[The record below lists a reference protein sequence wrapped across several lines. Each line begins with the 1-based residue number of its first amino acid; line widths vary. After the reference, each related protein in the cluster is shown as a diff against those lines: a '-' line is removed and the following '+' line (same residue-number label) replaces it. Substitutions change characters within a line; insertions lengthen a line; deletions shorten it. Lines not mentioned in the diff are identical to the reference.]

1 MLLLVKIRLLFEIRK
16 IILYNKVVKEYKI
29 MSKTIRLSLDDM
41 ADEFEMEEIRN
52 NIDLKERSRDAA
64 NREGR
69 FVD

>member
-1 MLLLVKIRLLFEIRK
+1 
-16 IILYNKVVKEYKI
+16 